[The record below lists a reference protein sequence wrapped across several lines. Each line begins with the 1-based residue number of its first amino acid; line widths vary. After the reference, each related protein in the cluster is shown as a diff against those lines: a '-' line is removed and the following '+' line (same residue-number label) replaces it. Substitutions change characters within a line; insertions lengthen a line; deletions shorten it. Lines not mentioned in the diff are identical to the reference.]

1 MSALF
6 GRGEELDGL
15 LAVLEKARGGQA
27 GGVLVGGDA
36 GIGKTRLVAELA
48 ARARELGCTVLVGQ
62 CAELGDALP
71 YLPLADA
78 LRDPAL
84 ADALRARPVLGR
96 LLPDAASE
104 SAGEA
109 AGPRLAQ
116 QQLFGAVLGLL
127 GELATAHPLLLVFE
141 DLHWADRS
149 TRELLTFLSRVLNRE
164 RVCFVGT
171 YRTDDLHRRHPL
183 RPLVAELL
191 RLPTMTGLTL
201 APLPRDA
208 LAGHLAERAGGRT
221 VAHLDAVLARAEG
234 NPFYAEELLDA
245 GPDGANLPAGLAD
258 LLLDRAERVSERAG
272 QVLRVASV
280 AGHRVS
286 DELVRE
292 VSGLDRAEYE
302 ESLREIVSHQLLVP
316 AGDEGYTFRHAL
328 LREAVYAD
336 LLPGERTRL
345 HLAYAELLAGRH
357 GPPAELAHHHLAGHD
372 SAGALRAS
380 VAAAQEAE
388 RLGAPAEAYRH
399 FDQALSLWD
408 AVPDAERLA
417 GMSRVRMV
425 LRSAAAAADS
435 GSPRRAATLLRHA
448 RADISDPML
457 LAEVDERTAYY
468 LPAVDD
474 IDGAA
479 AAAADAVARLPA
491 DPPTPLL
498 ARAYATYARVGLH
511 VLPAQEVSD
520 LVERARAAAAATGA
534 TDAEAEALVT
544 LGLHTA
550 AYGPA
555 DELFTTAREHARG
568 ARDPSVELRAVYH
581 LARTEFER
589 GDLASALRTAEE
601 GARIAADTGL
611 IWSEYGLELRFLE
624 YAVHYTRGDW
634 DRAGE
639 LADGFAVRVGTVNQ
653 ALVSAYA
660 LFVEVARG
668 DPRADE
674 RLTWIEPLW
683 DEDFRLLYTARGLA
697 AEHAAWRGD
706 AGAALD
712 HVSAVLSH
720 ADPWDP
726 ALIRI
731 AATGL
736 WACADRRAPGDADR
750 ADDLIAR
757 ARHAGTTDRDGRR
770 RAPLGPEGRAW
781 LARAEADWHR
791 VRGTDTPA
799 MWRTVADTFDFGF
812 DYELARSRWRLAESL
827 VEHGDRPGA
836 EAEWRQAVATAD
848 RLGAAPLREALG
860 ALGRRARFASG
871 RPAQHGLTGREL
883 EVLRLVAE
891 GRNNRQIA
899 AALYISPKTASVHVS
914 NILAKLGAATRTEAA
929 AVAHREGLT
938 AQA

>member
-1 MSALF
+1 MATLF
-6 GRGEELDGL
+6 GRGAELDGL
-15 LAVLEKARGGQA
+15 CAVLEKARGGQA

-36 GIGKTRLVAELA
+36 GIGKTRLVTELA

-62 CAELGDALP
+62 CAELGDSLP

-84 ADALRARPVLGR
+84 ADAIRARPVLGR
-96 LLPDAASE
+96 LLPDAAADTDGD
-104 SAGEA
+104 AGG
-109 AGPRLAQ
+109 AGLTQ

-127 GELATAHPLLLVFE
+127 GELATERPVLLVFE

-149 TRELLTFLSRVLNRE
+149 TRDLLTFLSRVLNRE
-164 RVCFVGT
+164 RICFVGT

-191 RLPTMTGLTL
+191 RLPSMTGVTL
-201 APLPRDA
+201 EPLPREA
-208 LAGHLAERAGGRT
+208 LAGHLAERSGGHAVER
-221 VAHLDAVLARAEG
+221 LDAVLARADG

-245 GPDGANLPAGLAD
+245 GPDDANLPTELAD
-258 LLLDRAERVSERAG
+258 LLLERAERVSERAR

-292 VSGLDRAEYE
+292 VSGLGRAEYE
-302 ESLREIVSHQLLVP
+302 ESLREIVSHRLLVP

-345 HLAYAELLAGRH
+345 HLAFAELLADRH
-357 GPPAELAHHHLAGHD
+357 GAPAELAHHYLAGHD
-372 SAGALRAS
+372 TAGSLRAS
-380 VAAAQEAE
+380 VAAAREAG

-399 FDQALSLWD
+399 FDQALSLWE
-408 AVPDAERLA
+408 AVPDAASVA
-417 GMSRVRMV
+417 GMSRVRAE
-425 LRSAAAAADS
+425 LHSAAAAADS
-435 GSPRRAATLLRHA
+435 GSPRRAATLLRRA
-448 RADISDPML
+448 RPYGTDPAL
-457 LAEVDERTAYY
+457 VAEVDERTAYY
-468 LPAVDD
+468 LTAVDD
-474 IDGAA
+474 FDGALV
-479 AAAADAVARLPA
+479 AAADAVGLLPA

-498 ARAYATYARVGLH
+498 ARAYATYARAGLH
-511 VLPAQEVSD
+511 TLPAPEVSE

-534 TDAEAEALVT
+534 TAAEAEALVT

-555 DELFTTAREHARG
+555 DELLATAREHARDAG
-568 ARDPSVELRAVYH
+568 EPSVELRAVYH

-589 GDLASALRTAEE
+589 GDLAPALRTTAE
-601 GARIAADTGL
+601 GVRIAANAGL
-611 IWSEYGLELRFLE
+611 TWNEYGLELRFLE
-624 YAVHYTRGDW
+624 YVIHYTRGDW
-634 DRAGE
+634 ARAAE
-639 LADGFAVRVGTVNQ
+639 LADDFAVRVGTVNQ

-660 LFVEVARG
+660 LFVEVARA
-668 DPRADE
+668 DPRAVE
-674 RLTWIEPLW
+674 RLSWLEPLW
-683 DEDFRLLYTARGLA
+683 EKDFRLAYTARGLA

-706 AGAALD
+706 TDTALG
-712 HVSAVLSH
+712 HVAAVLSRC
-720 ADPWDP
+720 DPWDP

-736 WACADRRAPGDADR
+736 WACADRRGPGDEDR
-750 ADDLIAR
+750 ADDLVAR
-757 ARHAGTTDRDGRR
+757 VRHAATTDRAGERR
-770 RAPLGPEGRAW
+770 PPMGPEGRAW
-781 LARAEADWHR
+781 VARAEADWHR
-791 VRGTDTPA
+791 VRGEDTPA
-799 MWRTVADTFDFGF
+799 VWRTVADAFDFGF

-827 VEHGDRPGA
+827 LENGDRS
-836 EAEWRQAVATAD
+836 EAEVEWRRAVATAD
-848 RLGAAPLREALG
+848 RLGAAPLREAL
-860 ALGRRARFASG
+860 AAVGRRARFETGAAP
-871 RPAQHGLTGREL
+871 RHGLTTREL
-883 EVLRLVAE
+883 DVLRLVAE

-938 AQA
+938 P